1 MTHPAA
7 SARLALFSRPMR
19 YAVIICVGLGAVSL
33 YLLSTATANT
43 TLFAEHYPTLLII
56 NGALVLILVSLV
68 AIQLVRLGQR
78 LRRQEFG
85 SRLALRFVLLL
96 ALMSLLP
103 GALVYAVS
111 VRFLGRSIDSW
122 FEVRVDKA
130 LEGGLNIGR
139 SALDSLLKEVVAK
152 ADTMT
157 ASLSRLPPAEQ
168 AGALNALR
176 EQVGVQEATLFNT
189 RGRIL
194 GYAGNERS
202 GLMPEAL
209 SQAVLRHV
217 RQQQRYSAVE
227 SGGQGGLFLRIA
239 LPLESLSLTEE
250 SRALQVIHP
259 VPAQLAA
266 DAEVVQAGYRDYQEL
281 LLARVGLK
289 RLYGVT
295 LTLAL
300 LVALL
305 SAFLLAF
312 LLSERLA
319 APLAT
324 LARGTRNVAQGDF
337 SERIPVESR
346 DELGVL
352 TQSFNT
358 MTQQLAE
365 ARESAERHEA
375 ELARANAYLA
385 SLLAHLSAGV
395 MSFDQDKRLRSANP
409 SAGAILEIDPA
420 RLFGAG
426 LAQWAQTEPMLAS
439 VAAAIDAGFERE
451 KAAEWEQQIALTH
464 GGADKMLLLRG
475 TTLGS
480 ATEGGYVVVFD
491 DITHVVQAQRHAAWG
506 EVARRLAHEI
516 KNPLT
521 PIQLSAER
529 LQLKLA
535 PKLAASDAEMLV
547 RSTRLIV
554 EQVAALKSMVDAF
567 SQYARSPEPRLMPID
582 LNQLAREIL
591 GLYESIGRIVRLEL
605 AEGLPAVMGD
615 ARLLRQV
622 LHNLLQNAQDA
633 LAEAPDARIVVRSEA
648 MPDAIRLSI
657 EDNGCGFPDHLLKR
671 AFEPYVTTKQKGTG
685 LGLSIVKKIIEDHG
699 GAVTI
704 ANLKPR
710 GARVSMDFP
719 RRNAANDASAAVA

>member
-1 MTHPAA
+1 
-7 SARLALFSRPMR
+7 MR
-19 YAVIICVGLGAVSL
+19 YAVIICVCLGAVAL
-33 YLLSTATANT
+33 YMLSTATENT
-43 TLFAEHYPTLLII
+43 TLFAEHYPTLLLV
-56 NGALVLILVSLV
+56 NGALLLVLAVLV
-68 AIQLVRLGQR
+68 AYQLFRLGGR
-78 LRRQEFG
+78 LRRHEFG

-111 VRFLGRSIDSW
+111 VRFLARSIDSW

-130 LEGGLNIGR
+130 LDAGLNIGR
-139 SALDSLLKEVVAK
+139 GVLDGMLKELMAK
-152 ADTMT
+152 ADAITGT
-157 ASLSRLPPAEQ
+157 LSRLPADEQ
-168 AGALNALR
+168 ADALNGLR
-176 EQVGVQEATLFNT
+176 EQAGVQEAFLFT
-189 RGRIL
+189 SRGRIL
-194 GYAGNERS
+194 AYAGNERAA
-202 GLMPEAL
+202 LMPDTL
-209 SQAVLRHV
+209 SQPVLRQI
-217 RQQQRYSAVE
+217 RQMQRYSAIE
-227 SGGQGGLFLRIA
+227 SGGQGGLYLRVAVPVDVPTITGEA
-239 LPLESLSLTEE
+239 
-250 SRALQVIHP
+250 RALQLVQP
-259 VPAQLAA
+259 VPPQLGS
-266 DAEVVQAGYRDYQEL
+266 DAETVQTGYREYQEL

-312 LLSERLA
+312 ILSERLA
-319 APLAT
+319 VPLAT
-324 LARGTRNVAQGDF
+324 LARGTRAVAQGDF
-337 SERIPVESR
+337 SQQIPVESR

-358 MTQQLAE
+358 MIEQLGE

-375 ELARANAYLA
+375 EVARAKAYLE

-395 MSFDQDKRLRSANP
+395 MSFDREMRLRSANP
-409 SAGAILEIDPA
+409 SASAILQTSLTDLEGVCLKDW
-420 RLFGAG
+420 GAHG
-426 LAQWAQTEPMLAS
+426 LELAP
-439 VAAAIDAGFERE
+439 VAGVIQAAFENE
-451 KAAEWEQQIALTH
+451 SAPEWEKQISAVR
-464 GGADKMLLLRG
+464 GGVDKTLLVRG

-491 DITHVVQAQRHAAWG
+491 DITHVVQAQRHAAWS

-529 LQLKLA
+529 LQVKLA
-535 PKLAASDAEMLV
+535 TKLPPADAEMLG

-554 EQVAALKSMVDAF
+554 DQVAALKSMVDAF
-567 SQYARSPEPRLMPID
+567 SQYARSPEPKLQPLD

-591 GLYESIGRIVRLEL
+591 GLYEGLSRCIELRL
-605 AEGLPAVMGD
+605 AADLPPVLGD

-633 LAEAPDARIVVRSEA
+633 LADAADPHIIISSEDSGRMVR
-648 MPDAIRLSI
+648 LTF
-657 EDNGCGFPDHLLKR
+657 EDNGCGFPENLLQR

-699 GAVTI
+699 GNVSI
-704 ANLKPR
+704 ENVRPH
-710 GARVSMDFP
+710 GARVSIDLP
-719 RRNAANDASAAVA
+719 RRADTGARSAAVA

>member
-1 MTHPAA
+1 MRSLSGAP
-7 SARLALFSRPMR
+7 RLSLFSRRMR
-19 YAVIICVGLGAVSL
+19 YAVIICVCLGAVAL
-33 YLLSTATANT
+33 YMLSTATENT
-43 TLFAEHYPTLLII
+43 TLFAEHYPTLLLV
-56 NGALVLILVSLV
+56 NGALLLVLAVLV
-68 AIQLVRLGQR
+68 AYQLFRLGGR
-78 LRRQEFG
+78 LRRHEFG

-111 VRFLGRSIDSW
+111 VRFLARSIDSW

-130 LEGGLNIGR
+130 LDAGLNIGR
-139 SALDSLLKEVVAK
+139 GVLDGMLKELMAK
-152 ADTMT
+152 ADAITGT
-157 ASLSRLPPAEQ
+157 LSRLPADEQ
-168 AGALNALR
+168 ADALNGLR
-176 EQVGVQEATLFNT
+176 EQAGVQEAFLFT
-189 RGRIL
+189 SRGRIL
-194 GYAGNERS
+194 AYAGNERAA
-202 GLMPEAL
+202 LMPDTL
-209 SQAVLRHV
+209 SQPVLRQI
-217 RQQQRYSAVE
+217 RQMQRYSAIE
-227 SGGQGGLFLRIA
+227 SGGQGGLYLRVAVPVDVPTITGEA
-239 LPLESLSLTEE
+239 
-250 SRALQVIHP
+250 RALQLVQP
-259 VPAQLAA
+259 VPPQLGS
-266 DAEVVQAGYRDYQEL
+266 DAETVQTGYREYQEL

-312 LLSERLA
+312 ILSERLA
-319 APLAT
+319 VPLAT
-324 LARGTRNVAQGDF
+324 LARGTRAVAQGDF
-337 SERIPVESR
+337 SQQIPVESR

-358 MTQQLAE
+358 MIEQLGE

-375 ELARANAYLA
+375 EVARAKAYLE

-395 MSFDQDKRLRSANP
+395 MSFDREMRLRSANP
-409 SAGAILEIDPA
+409 SASAILQTSLTDLEGVCLKDW
-420 RLFGAG
+420 GAHG
-426 LAQWAQTEPMLAS
+426 LELAP
-439 VAAAIDAGFERE
+439 VAGVIQAAFENE
-451 KAAEWEQQIALTH
+451 SAPEWEKQISAVR
-464 GGADKMLLLRG
+464 GGVDKTLLVRG

-491 DITHVVQAQRHAAWG
+491 DITHVVQAQRHAAWS

-529 LQLKLA
+529 LQVKLA
-535 PKLAASDAEMLV
+535 TKLPPADAEMLG

-554 EQVAALKSMVDAF
+554 DQVAALKSMVDAF
-567 SQYARSPEPRLMPID
+567 SQYARSPEPKLQPLD

-591 GLYESIGRIVRLEL
+591 GLYEGLSRCIELRL
-605 AEGLPAVMGD
+605 AADLPPVLGD

-633 LAEAPDARIVVRSEA
+633 LADAADPHIIISSEDSGRMVR
-648 MPDAIRLSI
+648 LTF
-657 EDNGCGFPDHLLKR
+657 EDNGCGFPENLLQR

-699 GAVTI
+699 GNVSI
-704 ANLKPR
+704 ENVRPH
-710 GARVSMDFP
+710 GARVSIDLP
-719 RRNAANDASAAVA
+719 RRADTGARSAAVA